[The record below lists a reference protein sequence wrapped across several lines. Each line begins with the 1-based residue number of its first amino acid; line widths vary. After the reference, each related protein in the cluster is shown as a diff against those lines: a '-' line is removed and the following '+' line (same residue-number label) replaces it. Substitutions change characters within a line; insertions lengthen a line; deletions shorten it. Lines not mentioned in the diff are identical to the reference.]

1 MRIYVACL
9 ASYNNGVLHGD
20 WIDLEGMDADGVRE
34 EITAILRESP
44 HPNVSVECPDCDGT
58 GRRGGADHQYEARR
72 LCGGI
77 AEAPPSRVCGTCNGI
92 GKVPSAEEW
101 AVHDYDDV
109 PGEWGEHPDLDKLC
123 EFVET
128 LEELDDTE
136 REAFIA
142 YRDNEGDQVTV
153 DSFRDA
159 YAGQHDSWEAFAQEY
174 VEESGLLQGVP
185 DTLARYFD
193 FEGYGRDM
201 RLGGDAYE
209 VDGFYFWNR

>member
-1 MRIYVACL
+1 MRIYIACL

-34 EITAILRESP
+34 GIAAILRESP
-44 HPNVSVECPDCDGT
+44 HPNVEVKCPECEGSGDG
-58 GRRGGADHQYEARR
+58 GLAASCVSADRKPCPM
-72 LCGGI
+72 CGG
-77 AEAPPSRVCGTCNGI
+77 T

-109 PGEWGEHPDLDKLC
+109 PGEWGAYPDLDRLC

-136 REAFIA
+136 RAAFVA
-142 YRDNEGDQVTV
+142 YRDNEGDEVTL

-159 YAGQHDSWEAFAQEY
+159 YAGQHDSWEAFAHEY

-209 VDGFYFWNR
+209 VDGFYFWSR

>member
-9 ASYNNGVLHGD
+9 ASYNNGVLHGN

-34 EITAILRESP
+34 EIATILRESP
-44 HPNVSVECPDCDGT
+44 HPIVAVDCPACGGT
-58 GRRGGADHQYEARR
+58 GTTYVPGVFGGAE
-72 LCGGI
+72 C
-77 AEAPPSRVCGTCNGI
+77 EPCSGT

-101 AVHDYDDV
+101 AVHDYDGV
-109 PGEWGEHPDLDKLC
+109 PGEWGEYPDLDKLC

-128 LEELDDTE
+128 LKELDDTE

-142 YRDNEGDQVTV
+142 YRDNEGDEVTL

-174 VEESGLLQGVP
+174 VEESGLLRGVP

-209 VDGFYFWNR
+209 TNGFYFWST